1 MRLACRLF
9 HDGKHVKQHSTHN
22 FDPLKALSD
31 DARSISRYLLTIL
44 RKDAADGGSTP
55 ARPSKLDSWADR
67 CAEQRRSRAK
77 LGQEEGVRVEQQLS
91 FRSQEP
97 SPPGQEPS
105 PPGAPP
111 GAGDF
116 ARSRSFRSQE
126 SAPPPPPVSAAG
138 RDEFEDI
145 LPSAG

>member
-1 MRLACRLF
+1 MRLARRLF

-97 SPPGQEPS
+97 SPPG
-105 PPGAPP
+105 APP
-111 GAGDF
+111 GAGAF

-126 SAPPPPPVSAAG
+126 SAPPPSPVSAAG

>member
-1 MRLACRLF
+1 MRLARRLF

-55 ARPSKLDSWADR
+55 ARPSKLDSWADD
-67 CAEQRRSRAK
+67 CAEKRRSRAK

-97 SPPGQEPS
+97 SPPG
-105 PPGAPP
+105 APP
-111 GAGDF
+111 GAGAF

-126 SAPPPPPVSAAG
+126 SAPPQSPGAGSAAG

>member
-1 MRLACRLF
+1 M
-9 HDGKHVKQHSTHN
+9 KQHSTHN

-55 ARPSKLDSWADR
+55 ARPSKLDSWADKS
-67 CAEQRRSRAK
+67 AEKRRSRAK

-97 SPPGQEPS
+97 SPPG
-105 PPGAPP
+105 APP

-126 SAPPPPPVSAAG
+126 SAPPLSPVSAAG

>member
-1 MRLACRLF
+1 MRLARRLF

-55 ARPSKLDSWADR
+55 ARPSKLDSWADD
-67 CAEQRRSRAK
+67 CAEKRRSRAK

-97 SPPGQEPS
+97 SPPVS
-105 PPGAPP
+105 PPGA
-111 GAGDF
+111 GAF

-126 SAPPPPPVSAAG
+126 SAPPPPPVSAAV

>member
-55 ARPSKLDSWADR
+55 ARPSKLDSWADK

-97 SPPGQEPS
+97 SPPG
-105 PPGAPP
+105 APP
-111 GAGDF
+111 GAGAF

-126 SAPPPPPVSAAG
+126 SAPPPSPVSAAG

>member
-1 MRLACRLF
+1 M
-9 HDGKHVKQHSTHN
+9 KQHSTHN
-22 FDPLKALSD
+22 FDALKALSD

-55 ARPSKLDSWADR
+55 ARPSKLD
-67 CAEQRRSRAK
+67 CCVEKRRSRAK

-97 SPPGQEPS
+97 SPPG
-105 PPGAPP
+105 APP
-111 GAGDF
+111 GAGAF

-126 SAPPPPPVSAAG
+126 SAPPPSPVSAAG